1 MPSKGVDMIEARR
14 KAALVKMGKGVERAG
29 QSTRAVGMSQ
39 FSGGKTLKK
48 NPENDLSTSHYT
60 GEELEKLG
68 LLMTERKKLV
78 KKNMI
83 KDAVQTDE
91 KWMHQELHSQDKSLK
106 TRNLAAR

>member
-1 MPSKGVDMIEARR
+1 MCEERGDDHSSVSAADSNAVFNTKKQPSIHRR
-14 KAALVKMGKGVERAG
+14 KRDAKKKLAEEKAKRVAKEAEE
-29 QSTRAVGMSQ
+29 
-39 FSGGKTLKK
+39 LKK
-48 NPENDLSTSHYT
+48 LI
-60 GEELEKLG
+60 
-68 LLMTERKKLV
+68 

>member
-1 MPSKGVDMIEARR
+1 MCEERGDDLRRHVNICLLLLLTPMPFSTPEKQPSIHRR
-14 KAALVKMGKGVERAG
+14 KRDAKKKLAEEKAKRVAKEAEE
-29 QSTRAVGMSQ
+29 
-39 FSGGKTLKK
+39 LKK
-48 NPENDLSTSHYT
+48 LI
-60 GEELEKLG
+60 
-68 LLMTERKKLV
+68 